1 MPVKEWTAEAKGH
14 KIRVVNTWTGGTK
27 LYIDEDLRDKN
38 DTLVALRRRRWLSAP
53 LVRDAPESGLVEV
66 YLRAWFCVRAEILV
80 DGVRIA
86 GDRF

>member
-14 KIRVVNTWTGGTK
+14 KIRVVNTWTCGTK
-27 LYIDEDLRDKN
+27 LFIDEEFRDKN
-38 DTLVALRRRRWLSAP
+38 DSWIALRKTRWLSAP
-53 LVRDAPESGLVEV
+53 LEKGAPESGWVEV
-66 YLRAWFCVRAEILV
+66 HLRALFLVRAEILV